1 MTEAIQLLQINIISA
16 QDLATVA
23 RSMNTYVVGWVNPNR
38 KLTTRVDH
46 KGNNSP
52 EWNDRFVF
60 RVSPEF
66 LESNTST
73 VELEIYCQT
82 WLRDTLVGFVRVAV
96 PNLLPTDSPNG
107 LTRRSVALQIRRPSG
122 RPQGILNVIVSV
134 VDGAR
139 RSMPLSGFGTTND
152 KGNHTISHK
161 QNPEDSIILRREK
174 SERSWAAMADQE
186 PRAAKSPFKGHDP
199 GPGPGHG
206 QGPRS
211 SIGGGASICNS
222 DVGPSASVVA
232 AAVAKGLYMP
242 PAQRGRGRGRGK
254 EMITTNNDDDGSSIL
269 QWADEQSEDGIVTKI
284 ERWKMEMQ
292 KSLHGSGGGRK
303 GGGGQGDGARHK
315 HKHRRSKTE
324 GGRLFR
330 CFGKAYGFEFT
341 IVCGSN
347 NGNNKQNIKSGK
359 KKVHHNNH
367 NTSDDESNSRSYI
380 IV

>member
-1 MTEAIQLLQINIISA
+1 
-16 QDLATVA
+16 
-23 RSMNTYVVGWVNPNR
+23 MNTYVVGWVNPNR
-38 KLTTRVDH
+38 KLITRVDH

-52 EWNDRFVF
+52 EWNDRFIF

-122 RPQGILNVIVSV
+122 RPQGILNVVVSV
-134 VDGAR
+134 LDGAR
-139 RSMPLSGFGTTND
+139 RSMPLSGIGTTDN
-152 KGNHTISHK
+152 KGNYTISHK
-161 QNPEDSIILRREK
+161 PNPEDSIILRRAK

-206 QGPRS
+206 QGLRS
-211 SIGGGASICNS
+211 N
-222 DVGPSASVVA
+222 
-232 AAVAKGLYMP
+232 
-242 PAQRGRGRGRGK
+242 
-254 EMITTNNDDDGSSIL
+254 
-269 QWADEQSEDGIVTKI
+269 EQSEDGIVTKI

-292 KSLHGSGGGRK
+292 KSLHRGGGGRK
-303 GGGGQGDGARHK
+303 GGDGARNK

-347 NGNNKQNIKSGK
+347 NGNDKQNIKSGK

-367 NTSDDESNSRSYI
+367 NTSDDESNSQSYI